1 MRRLIPGLFLLSVLA
16 SGAAGCNNNDP
27 ITTTP
32 TTPTTPGTTITEPL
46 FTGTL
51 KVNGAATYP
60 FTATAGGTITATLNT
75 VAPDAAIG
83 IGLSLGTW
91 NGSACQIVI
100 ANDNATQTIAITGTV
115 TAASSLCV
123 RVYDPG
129 RLSAPV
135 DFTVTIVHP

>member
-1 MRRLIPGLFLLSVLA
+1 MRGLIPGLALFGVLVT
-16 SGAAGCNNNDP
+16 GVAGCNKNDTT
-27 ITTTP
+27 ITTP
-32 TTPTTPGTTITEPL
+32 TTTTTTTTPITEPL

-60 FTATAGGTITATLNT
+60 FTATTGGTITATLT
-75 VAPDAAIG
+75 TAAPDAG

-100 ANDNATQTIAITGTV
+100 ANDNATQAVAISGTV

-123 RVYDPG
+123 RVYDVG
-129 RLSAPV
+129 KLTAPV

>member
-1 MRRLIPGLFLLSVLA
+1 MRRLIQGVFLVSVLA
-16 SGAAGCNNNDP
+16 TGLAGCSSNDT
-27 ITTTP
+27 ITTP
-32 TTPTTPGTTITEPL
+32 TTPTTPGNPVTEPP

-60 FTATAGGTITATLNT
+60 FTATTGGTTTATLAT
-75 VAPDAAIG
+75 LAPDASVA

-100 ANDNATQTIAITGTV
+100 ANDNATQAVAITGTV

-123 RVYDPG
+123 RVYDAG
-129 RLSAPV
+129 RLTAPV
-135 DFTVTIVHP
+135 DFNVTIVHP